1 MHTAATWFHRDAGLA
16 GWRAFIFQHPRWQ
29 NLASRLMGDGF
40 AIETNICCIRI
51 NYCTVRGEI
60 NMILYGMII
69 MYIVVFQTYVIF
81 GSVWKLCSIVIDD
94 RTEEPEQQSSRGNKS
109 NQINSIF
116 KNVDEIRDW
125 FAVDPR
131 L

>member
-1 MHTAATWFHRDAGLA
+1 
-16 GWRAFIFQHPRWQ
+16 
-29 NLASRLMGDGF
+29 
-40 AIETNICCIRI
+40 
-51 NYCTVRGEI
+51 
-60 NMILYGMII
+60 MILYGMII

>member
-1 MHTAATWFHRDAGLA
+1 
-16 GWRAFIFQHPRWQ
+16 
-29 NLASRLMGDGF
+29 
-40 AIETNICCIRI
+40 
-51 NYCTVRGEI
+51 
-60 NMILYGMII
+60 MILYGMII

-94 RTEEPEQQSSRGNKS
+94 RTEEPEQQSSRVNKS